1 MDYKIFAK
9 FLIGLGIII
18 LAYGGIVYA
27 GNLPLTREVLRSAKI
42 DIGGYTIQGDS
53 LIWHRASERKRA
65 TYFMLGGGA
74 VLFLGI
80 GVSAS
85 VKNN

>member
-9 FLIGLGIII
+9 FIIGLGIII

-27 GNLPLTREVLRSAKI
+27 NNQPLTREASNKGM
-42 DIGGYTIQGDS
+42 DFGGYTLMGTLLNQ
-53 LIWHRASERKRA
+53 HRAGERKRA

-74 VLFLGI
+74 VFFLGI